1 MWLEL
6 LDAKFSH
13 PSRPVGQL
21 EFDQLLGHCRDL
33 TDTPCNMF
41 AAVLIAAYPD
51 AKAVLIRR
59 PFEGCH
65 RSFQVVID
73 S

>member
-1 MWLEL
+1 
-6 LDAKFSH
+6 
-13 PSRPVGQL
+13 
-21 EFDQLLGHCRDL
+21 
-33 TDTPCNMF
+33 MF

-51 AKAVLIRR
+51 AKAVLVRR
-59 PFEGCH
+59 PFEACH